1 MWMLLGSPSLNCQAA
16 IVAQRHR
23 GFPSDP
29 LQCNG
34 IAGMSRKIEH
44 APWRGAAAMQDR
56 TRGPVR
62 QYQEQGVFKI
72 LVASGEA
79 FDPRMTAD

>member
-1 MWMLLGSPSLNCQAA
+1 
-16 IVAQRHR
+16 
-23 GFPSDP
+23 
-29 LQCNG
+29 
-34 IAGMSRKIEH
+34 
-44 APWRGAAAMQDR
+44 MQDR